1 MSDTNKKYIIAL
13 DEGTTSCRAVLYD
26 KNGEP
31 LGSKQREFNQIYPHP
46 GWVEHDAEEIF
57 KCQLKVSK
65 ATVSRRVSKMEEDG
79 IIKRYDLCVDS
90 SKLGVMRSMVSIQIV
105 GSPVSIVIEQ
115 LQNYKEISRIYKSF
129 GDHNIICEVYS
140 RSVDELYDMIQTK
153 LLKMPSVRN
162 VEVDVLVEE
171 LRVNPNSD
179 LDIYAV
185 GLRDTE

>member
-1 MSDTNKKYIIAL
+1 MAVPMTDFLSHKDVEILRAL
-13 DEGTTSCRAVLYD
+13 REDCRKPMGQV
-26 KNGEP
+26 GESI
-31 LGSKQREFNQIYPHP
+31 GI
-46 GWVEHDAEEIF
+46 
-57 KCQLKVSK
+57 SK

-79 IIKRYDLCVDS
+79 VIKRYDLCVDS
-90 SKLGVMRSMVSIQIV
+90 SKLGVLKSIVCIQII

-115 LQNYKEISRIYKSF
+115 LQNYREISKIYKAF
-129 GDHNIICEVYS
+129 GDHNIVCLVYT

-171 LRVNPNSD
+171 MRLNPNSD

-185 GLRDTE
+185 GLRNETE